1 MNHEFRLAK
10 IVERRADGRKDE
22 RRDGRMDVRTN
33 GRTISKGRDVE
44 TKKEKKENCQESG
57 NERKWRK
64 NQCEKLK
71 VKLDTSLHDCALYR
85 GVR

>member
-44 TKKEKKENCQESG
+44 TKKEKKTKTVRNLEMSG
-57 NERKWRK
+57 NG
-64 NQCEKLK
+64 EKIS
-71 VKLDTSLHDCALYR
+71 VNN
-85 GVR
+85 